1 MSLLAFEPSHSCGR
15 EVHPLTGESR
25 PSRFEEAE
33 VAQPGD
39 GLAA

>member
-1 MSLLAFEPSHSCGR
+1 VRRLVFGAEAGGASPDGVRAC
-15 EVHPLTGESR
+15 PL
-25 PSRFEEAE
+25 RFEEAE